1 MYSYYMCVHKCETKA
16 QVRERVCLCC
26 VCCVR
31 ECVLSCVV
39 REGGTCKRQMVTQWS
54 CSPTPSLFLTP
65 FWVLHLFPV
74 TSPESY
80 LICFFPSS
88 PLLSIFIIAS
98 FSPSQKSLNSHLSS
112 LTLLHFVFLQPFLSF
127 SQLRL
132 FCPLVGFFAEGI
144 NLKIPRDF
152 FVIVILAPA
161 DTAHRILKR
170 FGIQRRKPERKTQE

>member
-80 LICFFPSS
+80 LICFFSLLTS
-88 PLLSIFIIAS
+88 PQHLYHRVLLSITEKSELSLVFTHFAPLCLFATFS
-98 FSPSQKSLNSHLSS
+98 FLFSATSLLSS
-112 LTLLHFVFLQPFLSF
+112 CRVF
-127 SQLRL
+127 
-132 FCPLVGFFAEGI
+132 C
-144 NLKIPRDF
+144 
-152 FVIVILAPA
+152 
-161 DTAHRILKR
+161 
-170 FGIQRRKPERKTQE
+170 